1 VVVSA
6 EGKIRLLIVDDIAET
21 RENIR
26 KLLQFEPDVLVV
38 GAARTGEEALE
49 LARETQPDVILMD
62 INMPDMD
69 GITATQAII
78 EDVPFAQ
85 IVILSVQSE
94 PDYMRRAM
102 QAGAKDFI
110 AKPPSGDELITAI
123 RVAYPNAVKI
133 RIELDKGRRPQP
145 AGVGPGLAATGPLRP
160 SGKVVTLYSAKGGVG
175 CTMLATN
182 LAIGLNTDET
192 PTVLVDTNLQFG
204 DISVFLNLQVKNSI
218 ADLASRIEEIDA
230 EVLEEVLMVH
240 ESGLRVLAAPARPEM
255 AEEVQPEHVRKV
267 IEHLRLNFAYVVV
280 DTSSTMDD
288 TTLAVLDLTDVLVT
302 VATPDI
308 PAIKDARLLF
318 DLLSVLEFP
327 KDRVVFVLN
336 KTDRRTGITAEAV
349 AENLKHPVDGE
360 VPSDE
365 RTVTTSVNR
374 GIPLLLGDRSRPM
387 VKYLTDLVVTVKQ
400 RLVAEPAVERVERES
415 ERPRLIGR

>member
-1 VVVSA
+1 
-6 EGKIRLLIVDDIAET
+6 
-21 RENIR
+21 
-26 KLLQFEPDVLVV
+26 
-38 GAARTGEEALE
+38 
-49 LARETQPDVILMD
+49 
-62 INMPDMD
+62 
-69 GITATQAII
+69 
-78 EDVPFAQ
+78 
-85 IVILSVQSE
+85 
-94 PDYMRRAM
+94 M

-288 TTLAVLDLTDVLVT
+288 TTLAVLDLT
-302 VATPDI
+302 
-308 PAIKDARLLF
+308 
-318 DLLSVLEFP
+318 E
-327 KDRVVFVLN
+327 
-336 KTDRRTGITAEAV
+336 
-349 AENLKHPVDGE
+349 DG
-360 VPSDE
+360 
-365 RTVTTSVNR
+365 
-374 GIPLLLGDRSRPM
+374 
-387 VKYLTDLVVTVKQ
+387 
-400 RLVAEPAVERVERES
+400 
-415 ERPRLIGR
+415 